1 MSSAVSVAD
10 ASRMVSQSERLPMM
24 MPMIGAASV
33 ICHSP
38 DKFDGNGLSLV
49 VQKAQSS
56 NAALTIL
63 ALKCGLN

>member
-1 MSSAVSVAD
+1 
-10 ASRMVSQSERLPMM
+10 
-24 MPMIGAASV
+24 MIGAASV

-49 VQKAQSS
+49 VQNAQSS

-63 ALKCGLN
+63 ALKCGLK